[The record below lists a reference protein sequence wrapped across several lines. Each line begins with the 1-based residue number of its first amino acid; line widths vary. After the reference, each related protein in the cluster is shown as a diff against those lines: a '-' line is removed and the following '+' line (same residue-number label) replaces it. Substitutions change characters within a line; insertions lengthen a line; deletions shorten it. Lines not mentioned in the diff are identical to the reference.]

1 MRTTTAIIT
10 GIIRLSGEELTGVQ
24 ATKAETRQQA
34 FLIFGAA
41 ATAAVTRSATA
52 SAS

>member
-34 FLIFGAA
+34 FFTLELLLQLL
-41 ATAAVTRSATA
+41 
-52 SAS
+52 